1 MLVAIPAVSYNGLR
15 MRIDLLESETYSDVA
30 VRRARHFG
38 VIQKFPLAAR
48 LSKTSFLI
56 AAPILAGS
64 RRNGIYGVLLICNAH
79 RLVGLTDAR

>member
-1 MLVAIPAVSYNGLR
+1 LLVAIPAVWSYNGLR
-15 MRIDLLESETYSDVA
+15 TRIDLLESETYNDVA

-56 AAPILAGS
+56 AAPILA
-64 RRNGIYGVLLICNAH
+64 VLAGM
-79 RLVGLTDAR
+79 VFMEYSSYVTPTGLWV